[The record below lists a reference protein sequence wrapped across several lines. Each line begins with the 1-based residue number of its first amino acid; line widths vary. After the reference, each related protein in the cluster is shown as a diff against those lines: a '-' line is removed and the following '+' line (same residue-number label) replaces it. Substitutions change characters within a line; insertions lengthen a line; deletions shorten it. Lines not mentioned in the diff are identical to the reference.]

1 LSKQIVL
8 ICGLIFSNLTT
19 NFINYYFFQ
28 QTKTMTKDFAGKVA
42 MITGAASGL
51 GRATALLFAERG
63 AKVVVSD
70 MAAEGGHETVK
81 MIQDMGGEATFIA
94 CNVAKEEEVINLI
107 TKTVEVYGSLD
118 CGINNAG
125 IGGLWTSTHK
135 YPTDNFEQVMAVNS
149 TGVFMCMR
157 EELKVMMNQGS
168 GAIVNVASVAGL
180 LGFPNNMAYSA
191 SKHAV
196 VGMTKSAGL
205 EYAKKGI
212 RVNAACPVFTIT
224 PMVTDMFD
232 LLGDDMKGKMEAA
245 IPMKRFGQ
253 PEEIAEAIVW
263 LCSDAASFITAHAL
277 PIDGGMMA
285 G

>member
-1 LSKQIVL
+1 
-8 ICGLIFSNLTT
+8 
-19 NFINYYFFQ
+19 
-28 QTKTMTKDFAGKVA
+28 MTKDFAEKVA

-70 MAAEGGHETVK
+70 MAIEGGQETVK

-94 CNVAKEEEVINLI
+94 CNVAKEEEIINLI
-107 TKTVEVYGSLD
+107 TKTVEVYGRID

-125 IGGLWTSTHK
+125 IGGIWTSTHK

-149 TGVFMCMR
+149 TGVFLCMR
-157 EELKVMMNQGS
+157 EELKVMMQQGS

-180 LGFPNNMAYSA
+180 SGFPNNVAYSA

-224 PMVTDMFD
+224 PMVTGMFD
-232 LLGDDMKGKMEAA
+232 LLGDDMKDKMEAA

-253 PEEIAEAIVW
+253 PNEIAEAIVW
-263 LCSDAASFITAHAL
+263 LCSDSASYITAHAL

>member
-1 LSKQIVL
+1 
-8 ICGLIFSNLTT
+8 
-19 NFINYYFFQ
+19 
-28 QTKTMTKDFAGKVA
+28 MTKDFTGKVA

-70 MAAEGGHETVK
+70 VAVEGGYETVK
-81 MIQDMGGEATFIA
+81 IIQDRGGNATFIP
-94 CNVAKEEEVINLI
+94 CNVAKEDEVNGLV
-107 TKTVEVYGSLD
+107 TKTVEIYGRLD
-118 CGINNAG
+118 YGINNAG
-125 IGGLWTSTHK
+125 IGGLWTAVHK

-149 TGVFMCMR
+149 TGVFLCMR
-157 EELKVMMNQGS
+157 AELQVMTKQGS

-180 LGFPNNMAYSA
+180 SGFPNNIAYSA

-212 RVNAACPVFTIT
+212 RVNAVCPVFTIT
-224 PMVTDMFD
+224 PMVTGMFD
-232 LLGDDMKGKMEAA
+232 VVGDEMKDKLEAA

-253 PEEIAEAIVW
+253 PNEVAEAIVW

>member
-1 LSKQIVL
+1 MTQD
-8 ICGLIFSNLTT
+8 
-19 NFINYYFFQ
+19 FI
-28 QTKTMTKDFAGKVA
+28 GKVA

-51 GRATALLFAERG
+51 GRATALLFAARG
-63 AKVVVSD
+63 AKIVVSD
-70 MAAEGGHETVK
+70 VAIEGGHETVK
-81 MIQDMGGEATFIA
+81 MIQDKGGEATFIE
-94 CNVAKEEEVINLI
+94 CNVANEESVNNLI
-107 TKTVEVYGSLD
+107 AKTVEVYGRLD

-125 IGGLWTSTHK
+125 IGGIWTSTNN
-135 YPTDNFEQVMAVNS
+135 YPTDNFEKVMAVNT

-157 EELKVMMNQGS
+157 AELNVMLQQGS
-168 GAIVNVASVAGL
+168 GAIVNVASIAGL
-180 LGFPNNMAYSA
+180 SGFPKNVAYAA

-224 PMVTDMFD
+224 PMVTGMFD
-232 LLGDDMKGKMEAA
+232 VIGDDMKDKMEAS

-263 LCSDAASFITAHAL
+263 LCSDAASFITGHAL
-277 PIDGGMMA
+277 PIDGGIMA

>member
-1 LSKQIVL
+1 
-8 ICGLIFSNLTT
+8 
-19 NFINYYFFQ
+19 
-28 QTKTMTKDFAGKVA
+28 MTQDFKGKVA
-42 MITGAASGL
+42 LITGAASGL
-51 GRATALLFAERG
+51 GRATALLFAEKG

-70 MAAEGGHETVK
+70 VAVEGGHETVS
-81 MIQDMGGEATFIA
+81 MIQAIGGEATFIV
-94 CNVAKEEEVINLI
+94 CDVANEASVTELI
-107 TKTVEVYGSLD
+107 TKTVEVYGRLD

-125 IGGLWTSTHK
+125 IGGLWTATHK
-135 YPTDNFEQVMAVNS
+135 YPTDNFEKVMAINT

-157 EELKVMMNQGS
+157 EELKVMTQQGS

-180 LGFPNNMAYSA
+180 SGFPNNVAYAA

-224 PMVTDMFD
+224 PMVTGMFD
-232 LLGDDMKGKMEAA
+232 VIGDEMKDKLEAS
-245 IPMKRFGQ
+245 IPMKRFGK

-263 LCSDAASFITAHAL
+263 LCSDSASFITGHAL
-277 PIDGGMMA
+277 PIDGGMVA

>member
-1 LSKQIVL
+1 
-8 ICGLIFSNLTT
+8 
-19 NFINYYFFQ
+19 
-28 QTKTMTKDFAGKVA
+28 MTKDFAEKVA

-70 MAAEGGHETVK
+70 MAIEGGHETVK
-81 MIQDMGGEATFIA
+81 MIHDMGGEATFIA
-94 CNVAKEEEVINLI
+94 CNVAKEEEIINLI
-107 TKTVEVYGSLD
+107 TKTVEVYGRID

-125 IGGLWTSTHK
+125 IGGIWTSTHK

-149 TGVFMCMR
+149 TGVFLCMR
-157 EELKVMMNQGS
+157 EELKVMMHQGS

-180 LGFPNNMAYSA
+180 SGFPNNVAYSA

-224 PMVTDMFD
+224 PMVTGMFD
-232 LLGDDMKGKMEAA
+232 LLGDDMKDKMEAA

-253 PEEIAEAIVW
+253 PNEIAEAIVW
-263 LCSDAASFITAHAL
+263 LCSDAASYITAHAL

>member
-1 LSKQIVL
+1 MRFL
-8 ICGLIFSNLTT
+8 SNLEPSWLS
-19 NFINYYFFQ
+19 NQ
-28 QTKTMTKDFAGKVA
+28 QSNLNKLYKMTQDFTGKVA

-63 AKVVVSD
+63 AKIVVSD
-70 MAAEGGHETVK
+70 VAVEGGHETVK
-81 MIQDMGGEATFIA
+81 MIQDKGGEATFIE
-94 CNVAKEEEVINLI
+94 CNVAHEESVNNLI
-107 TKTVEVYGSLD
+107 AKTVEVYGRLD

-125 IGGLWTSTHK
+125 IGGIWTSTNN
-135 YPTDNFEQVMAVNS
+135 YPTDNFEKVMAVNT

-157 EELKVMMNQGS
+157 AELNVMLQQGS
-168 GAIVNVASVAGL
+168 GAIVNVASIAGL
-180 LGFPNNMAYSA
+180 SGFPKNVAYAA

-224 PMVTDMFD
+224 PMVTGMFD
-232 LLGDDMKGKMEAA
+232 VIGDDMKEKLEAS

-263 LCSDAASFITAHAL
+263 LCSDAASFITGHAL
-277 PIDGGMMA
+277 PIDGGIMA

>member
-1 LSKQIVL
+1 MKQD
-8 ICGLIFSNLTT
+8 FS
-19 NFINYYFFQ
+19 
-28 QTKTMTKDFAGKVA
+28 GKVA

-51 GRATALLFAERG
+51 GRATALLFAAHG

-70 MAAEGGHETVK
+70 VAIVGGQETVK
-81 MIQDMGGEATFIA
+81 MIQDQGGEATFIE
-94 CNVAKEEEVINLI
+94 CDVTNEVSVNNLI
-107 TKTVEVYGSLD
+107 TKTVDTYTRLD
-118 CGINNAG
+118 YGINNAG
-125 IGGLWTSTHK
+125 IGGLWTATHK
-135 YPTDNFEQVMAVNS
+135 YPTDNFEKVMSVNT

-157 EELKVMMNQGS
+157 AELQVMTQQGS
-168 GAIVNVASVAGL
+168 GSIVNVASVAGL
-180 LGFPNNMAYSA
+180 SGFPNNVAYSA

-212 RVNAACPVFTIT
+212 RVNAVCPVFTIT
-224 PMVTDMFD
+224 PLVTGMFD
-232 LLGDDMKGKMEAA
+232 VIGDDMKDKLESA

-263 LCSDAASFITAHAL
+263 LCSDSASFITAHAL
-277 PIDGGMMA
+277 PIDGGMVA